1 MKKELLMG
9 TALVSTLGA
18 ASVAEAVTA
27 TMSGNHQ
34 TGIEFDSP
42 TSGTDTNAQIN
53 DKNFK
58 EKINGGV
65 VVAVFTS
72 EWQEQDLDEK
82 ILKGVEGYQDC
93 EIIYVASEQAKKV
106 VKKLRFR
113 NFPSIALFFDGSK
126 KETWKADMDG
136 EVDCSSKEIRNAI
149 DDMLAEDV
157 F

>member
-1 MKKELLMG
+1 MRYI
-9 TALVSTLGA
+9 LGLILFL
-18 ASVAEAVTA
+18 SVAY
-27 TMSGNHQ
+27 G
-34 TGIEFDSP
+34 
-42 TSGTDTNAQIN
+42 QIN

-58 EKINGGV
+58 EKVNGGV
-65 VVAVFTS
+65 TVAVFTS
-72 EWQEQDLDEK
+72 EWQEQELDDK
-82 ILKGVEGYQDC
+82 ILKGVGGYQDA
-93 EIIYVASEQAKKV
+93 EILYIKSEDAPKV

-136 EVDCSSKEIRNAI
+136 EVDCSSKEIKNAI

>member
-1 MKKELLMG
+1 MLFL
-9 TALVSTLGA
+9 
-18 ASVAEAVTA
+18 SVTY
-27 TMSGNHQ
+27 G
-34 TGIEFDSP
+34 
-42 TSGTDTNAQIN
+42 QIN

-58 EKINGGV
+58 EKVNGGV
-65 VVAVFTS
+65 TVAVFTS
-72 EWQEQDLDEK
+72 EWQEQELDEK
-82 ILKGVEGYQDC
+82 ILKGVDGYQDA
-93 EIIYVASEQAKKV
+93 EILIVKSEDAPKV